1 MDSKEPSSVAI
12 IIINWNGYSLSRR
25 CLLSL
30 LQIHYAHYSIVLVD
44 NGSEDGSFEKIKAEF
59 DTPVF
64 ISNEKNLGFTGG
76 NNAGISYALEKKF
89 DFILL
94 LNNDTEVEPD
104 FLDELLK
111 VQKTHPNVG
120 MVQPLI
126 LFHDNREKI
135 WSAGGRYIAPL
146 GIAKTLGSQKNL
158 LAAQIEDKVLDWA
171 TGCCILIP
179 RQVIERVGTLEQSYF
194 AYFEDV
200 DWSLRIRKSGY
211 GIYLASKS
219 IIYHEGGASS
229 KKAHNEGMV
238 SPTVF
243 YLYCR
248 NQLFQLRRHVRFP
261 ISIIAWSYHI
271 GKYLIWI
278 SYFCLRIR
286 FMKMK
291 AVAKGIHDGI
301 FLDHRHNEPLCP

>member
-30 LQIHYAHYSIVLVD
+30 MQIHYSNYTIVLVD
-44 NGSEDGSFEKIKAEF
+44 NGSEDGSFEKLKREF
-59 DTPVF
+59 ETPVF
-64 ISNEKNLGFTGG
+64 IANEKNLGFTGG
-76 NNAGISYALEKKF
+76 NNAGIDYAIKNKF

-104 FLDELLK
+104 FLNELLK
-111 VQKTHPNVG
+111 VQKSHPNVG

-126 LFHDNREKI
+126 LFHDKRDKI

-146 GIAKTLGSQKNL
+146 GIAKTLDSQKNFQT
-158 LAAQIEDKVLDWA
+158 AKVEDKVLDWA

-179 RQVIERVGTLEQSYF
+179 RQIIEKVGTLQQSYF

-200 DWSLRIRKSGY
+200 DWSLRIRKAGY
-211 GIYLASKS
+211 LIYLAAKS
-219 IIYHEGGASS
+219 TIYHEGGASS
-229 KKAHNEGMV
+229 KKAHKEGMI

-248 NQLFQLRRHVRFP
+248 NQLFQLRRHLDFP
-261 ISIIAWSYHI
+261 FWVIAWPFHI

-278 SYFCLRIR
+278 SYFCIR
-286 FMKMK
+286 GRFKKMK
-291 AVAKGIHDGI
+291 AVAKGIRDGI
-301 FLDHRHNEPLCP
+301 FLDHHHNEPLCP